1 MPLNQHHRSGTNREK
16 QTFGTCRRFGALAG
30 RISPCFEQTRDLSR
44 WPPRKGQVLIFAR
57 ANTGSDEP
65 ALLPSRC
72 GGRNPP
78 AARLHLSFSWGCQRL
93 VRLRRHRQELA
104 RARNLRPERPGRSFP
119 HLHPLTRISS
129 LPGVYFRP
137 LWIRT
142 LSRGISRAAPSGSW
156 YLPPLCG
163 PGPSPTG
170 AESSE
175 GGFSPGRF
183 VPFSGQLYSRGSHR
197 DPGDIF
203 HRARFELC
211 RRRLRELQSF
221 LVGRLRRC
229 LRGGHPV
236 ASRRRDGAACDFA
249 VPRLENLCSRT
260 DRTTIADAAGPSARR
275 TVDHRDLRR
284 SARPLDFAELARL
297 SPLPAAG
304 AALCQ

>member
-72 GGRNPP
+72 CGRNPP
-78 AARLHLSFSWGCQRL
+78 AARLHPSFSWGCQRL

-119 HLHPLTRISS
+119 YLHPLTRISS

-142 LSRGISRAAPSGSW
+142 LSSGISRAARSGSW
-156 YLPPLCG
+156 NLPCLRG
-163 PGPSPTG
+163 LGPSPTG
-170 AESSE
+170 AESSK

-183 VPFSGQLYSRGSHR
+183 VPFSGRLLCLGSHR
-197 DPGDIF
+197 NPGDIF
-203 HRARFELC
+203 HRARFGLC
-211 RRRLRELQSF
+211 CRRLRKLQSF
-221 LVGRLRRC
+221 LVGWLRRC
-229 LRGGHPV
+229 LRRRHPV
-236 ASRRRDGAACDFA
+236 ASRRRDRAACDFA
-249 VPRLENLCSRT
+249 LPRLENLGSRT
-260 DRTTIADAAGPSARR
+260 DLAASADATRPSARR
-275 TVDHRDLRR
+275 AVDHRDLRH
-284 SARPLDFAELARL
+284 SARSLDFAELARL
-297 SPLPAAG
+297 SPLPAAS